1 MRGVT
6 LEEYVAVATMSIV
19 LPGVR
24 VGRGALVGAHSSVS
38 RDVDPDTVVAGLP
51 AKAICAT
58 ADIKLR
64 DGTGQP
70 AYPWRRH
77 FHRGY
82 PDAVVERWLNEFG
95 LAKTPPNEHQA

>member
-1 MRGVT
+1 M
-6 LEEYVAVATMSIV
+6 
-19 LPGVR
+19 
-24 VGRGALVGAHSSVS
+24 SSVS
-38 RDVDPDTVVAGLP
+38 RDVAPDTVVAGAP
-51 AKAICAT
+51 AKVIGHA

-64 DGTGQP
+64 DGSGQP

-95 LAKTPPNEHQA
+95 LDKTPPNEHQA